1 MGRKE
6 WRGIRCAPTR
16 CCICAGAEK
25 DGGRGGEQRDDA
37 AQDAPVSGW
46 VRARLR
52 VRPAS
57 PFDNVALDQWEKA
70 RRAWTAKPPGYKKPH
85 KRPVLSV
92 DVTYEELLMSN
103 KPFVQTISLQ
113 EMVDFLVDCWEQE
126 GLYD

>member
-1 MGRKE
+1 M
-6 WRGIRCAPTR
+6 
-16 CCICAGAEK
+16 AGE
-25 DGGRGGEQRDDA
+25 GGNN
-37 AQDAPVSGW
+37 VTT
-46 VRARLR
+46 RLR
-52 VRPAS
+52 THQSQVGSVPAYEYDPPP